1 MDVLLAARP
10 SAAPPAGST
19 TASPS
24 RPAAAAVLGLEPGE
38 ANPVRIILAAQL
50 RLRRYRRDRRRAA
63 HRDHA
68 AEMHRIAEARD
79 LLLRQT
85 VGQLTAQIGKLG
97 GSRQRSKKPRSS
109 GAGVG

>member
-50 RLRRYRRDRRRAA
+50 RLRRYRRDGRLAA

-68 AEMHRIAEARD
+68 DEMHRIAEARD
-79 LLLRQT
+79 QLLRR
-85 VGQLTAQIGKLG
+85 VLG
-97 GSRQRSKKPRSS
+97 RVRARIGSR
-109 GAGVG
+109 